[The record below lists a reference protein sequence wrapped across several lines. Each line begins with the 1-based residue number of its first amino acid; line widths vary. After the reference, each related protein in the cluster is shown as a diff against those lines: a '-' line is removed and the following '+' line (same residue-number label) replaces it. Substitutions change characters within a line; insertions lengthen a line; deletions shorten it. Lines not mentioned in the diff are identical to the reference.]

1 MSTILENSGACGK
14 LNVQLLNLLKKHG
27 GTFRIEEDQQ
37 FSTWAVTLFD
47 KDGGI
52 PLSLSLVGSV
62 AEIAV
67 KDMGW
72 DYEVVEITLCE
83 DFAERSDDY
92 VFILAAIDG
101 NEVTIDGVKTVIQ
114 LLKSAKW
121 FLIFCQEKIKKGYGF
136 LLEMFLFA
144 AKKTERALILSKTNY
159 I

>member
-1 MSTILENSGACGK
+1 MRTIRGNSGACDK

-27 GTFRIEEDQQ
+27 GTFQIEEEQQ

-47 KDGGI
+47 KDDGI

-67 KDMGW
+67 KNMGW

-92 VFILAAIDG
+92 VFILAAVDG
-101 NEVTIDGVKTVIQ
+101 NNVTVDGVKTVIQ
-114 LLKSAKW
+114 LLKS
-121 FLIFCQEKIKKGYGF
+121 
-136 LLEMFLFA
+136 
-144 AKKTERALILSKTNY
+144 SK
-159 I
+159 

>member
-72 DYEVVEITLCE
+72 GYEVVEITLCE

-92 VFILAAIDG
+92 TFILAAVDG
-101 NEVTIDGVKTVIQ
+101 NKVTIDGVKTVIQ
-114 LLKSAKW
+114 LMKSAK
-121 FLIFCQEKIKKGYGF
+121 
-136 LLEMFLFA
+136 
-144 AKKTERALILSKTNY
+144 
-159 I
+159 